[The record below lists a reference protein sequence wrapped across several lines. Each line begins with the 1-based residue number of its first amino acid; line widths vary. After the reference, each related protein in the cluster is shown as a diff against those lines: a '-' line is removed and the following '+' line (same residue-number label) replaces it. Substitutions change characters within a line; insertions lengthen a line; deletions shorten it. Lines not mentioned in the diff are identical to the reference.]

1 MFVGLVHRGDP
12 GELIC
17 VNCPVARG
25 EPVRVTPESVC
36 ENFRCRHEP
45 PRRPIL
51 PTPPDDKVRYIPLTR
66 NLYAIV
72 DAADFP
78 ELNKY
83 KWNAAGPRGDEYAQ
97 RREGYK
103 TIYMHRQ
110 IMQPPPCKVTD
121 HKNGY
126 GLDNRRE
133 NLRNCDQQ
141 QNSWN
146 SRTQGGACGFR
157 GVSYDKTRRKYEAYI
172 YISGR
177 KVVLGRFAD
186 PVEAAHVR
194 DRKALEVHG
203 PYAYLNLPD
212 DMEPHPI
219 PPDPDHPERPVRMT
233 GPYGY
238 LRCPPYL
245 PPLPDG
251 TWPTYPRLWG
261 VQRVLRLVAWAQDHP
276 RPPNTDN
283 QPPEPQ
289 KECHPCE
296 GREPGTKG
304 HELPQLRCH
313 PARKCH
319 PRDASVGGGEPE
331 SIPLSTTENTEGTE
345 TEPI

>member
-1 MFVGLVHRGDP
+1 MPTQCCACCAFVGHVHQGDP

-17 VNCPVARG
+17 VNCPVALG
-25 EPVRVTPESVC
+25 EPVRITPEGVC
-36 ENFRCRHEP
+36 ENFRP
-45 PRRPIL
+45 KSPWSVL
-51 PTPPDDKVRYIPLTR
+51 PTPPNDKIRYIPLTK

-78 ELNKY
+78 ELSKY
-83 KWNAAGPRGDEYAQ
+83 SWSVSGPPGFEYAK

-110 IMQPPPCKVTD
+110 IMQPPPGKVTD
-121 HKNGY
+121 HISGY
-126 GLDNRRE
+126 RLDNRRE
-133 NLRNCDQQ
+133 NLRNC
-141 QNSWN
+141 NRRENLWN
-146 SRTQGGACGFR
+146 SRPRNAASGFR

-172 YISGR
+172 YVSGR
-177 KVVLGRFAD
+177 KVVLGRYDD

-194 DRKALEVHG
+194 DRKALEVYG

-219 PPDPDHPERPVRMT
+219 PPDPNHPERPVRMT

-251 TWPTYPRLWG
+251 TWPTYRRLWG
-261 VQRVLRLVAWAQDHP
+261 VARVLRLVAWAQDHP
-276 RPPNTDN
+276 TPPNAET

-289 KECHPCE
+289 NTQSPQEPPTTKEIE
-296 GREPGTKG
+296 
-304 HELPQLRCH
+304 
-313 PARKCH
+313 
-319 PRDASVGGGEPE
+319 DM
-331 SIPLSTTENTEGTE
+331 TTG
-345 TEPI
+345 